1 MKKKLS
7 LSQIGLYNPQRISDS
22 DVEDLFVVRT
32 KLFDFLIDKLK
43 KEKANS
49 IPQHYLII
57 AQRGMGKT
65 TMLKRI
71 EVELRKAD
79 YNQQYIPLLF
89 PEEQYNL
96 KNLAEFWLNSLD
108 ALADTLEVEK
118 LHQEVLKID
127 IKVKELEK
135 IKNNEELAGEA
146 FKFLKSFTSSLARR
160 PILLI
165 DNMNLIFDRLEKS
178 EQHTLRALLMQN
190 GAPVLIGASAV
201 AIEDT
206 SDYGAPF
213 YDAFQIYYLKKLSF
227 EELKEILINLAKL
240 TQSEDVIPLIEKE
253 VGRIKTL
260 HQLTGGNPRTAVMLF
275 RLIIKGFSTEIN
287 DDLEA
292 LLDEI
297 TPLYK
302 ARFEELS
309 IQMQVIVDAIALHWD
324 PINIEQLREA
334 SHYENSQLSPQLKRL
349 VEVGWIEKID
359 AYQAKGKAYQI
370 SERFFN
376 IWFLMRR
383 SSRRQKKELYCLSK
397 FLESFYGEEIPIVA
411 QNRLKSKSTCIDHV
425 TYSLAL
431 AEVVKDEKLCTQLR
445 EKSFNELKEFAKE
458 DSDIFKKFD
467 IPSEFL
473 KEEIETRMNQIMLDN
488 SNKNYQQA
496 RNLLNELVEMT
507 SGNKT
512 LNAQVIRM
520 MGMNSVFIKD
530 YPNAEEYLKKAIEL
544 NSNDS
549 YSLFLLGFLYH
560 HNLNKYKKSEEYY
573 KQAISLDGKNAS
585 YWCNLGNLYQYD
597 LKNNTNA
604 EAAYQKAVLLDE
616 NNADYRNAL
625 GDLYLEL
632 EKYDEAEKIFMLAIS
647 IDNTK
652 SEYFY
657 KLGQLYHFRSGN
669 LIEAEK
675 QYKNAISLDQKN
687 AIYWGYLGALYQF
700 GLHRFEDAEI
710 AYKQAVF
717 FNPKYD
723 LVWFSLGVLYQ
734 ADLSKYEEAEK
745 AYNQAIKLNGMDEDY
760 FNALGNLYLDNLIDY
775 KKAERSYKKAL
786 VINEKSLYPKLNL
799 IFLYRDKLNRMNV
812 AEELFNSIDD
822 ENDTNDSYWLNKSLF
837 DLYKRNEGNANES
850 FLNALSKI
858 DSTLP
863 ENTRDDWW
871 RFGAIVTKLGY
882 GNWLLSIFE
891 EKGLDIILSPYY
903 VAIKALNVKDAEG
916 YLNSKAIEIR
926 EPAMK
931 LMEIMKYYM

>member
-1 MKKKLS
+1 MRKKLS

-43 KEKANS
+43 KEKSNS

-71 EVELRKAD
+71 EVELRKTD
-79 YNQQYIPLLF
+79 FNHLFIPLLF

-118 LHQEVLKID
+118 NHEEVLKID

-135 IKNNEELAGEA
+135 IKNNEELANEA
-146 FKFLKSFTSSLARR
+146 FKFLKSFTLSLARR

-201 AIEDT
+201 AMEDT

-309 IQMQVIVDAIALHWD
+309 MQMQVIVDAIALHWD

-359 AYQAKGKAYQI
+359 AYQAKGSAYQI

-397 FLESFYGEEIPIVA
+397 FLESFYGKEIQIIA
-411 QNRLKSKSTCIDHV
+411 QNSLKSKSTRINHV

-431 AEVVKDEKLCTQLR
+431 AEVVKDEKLCNQLR
-445 EKSFNELKEFAKE
+445 EKSFMELKDFAIT
-458 DSDIFKKFD
+458 DPDILKQFD

-473 KEEIETRMNQIMLDN
+473 KEEIAKKMEQFDIEN
-488 SNKNYQQA
+488 SNENYLQA
-496 RNLLNELVEMT
+496 RNILKELVEMT
-507 SGNKT
+507 TDNKM
-512 LNAQVIRM
+512 LNAIIISLKGAISVIL
-520 MGMNSVFIKD
+520 ND
-530 YPNAEEYLKKAIEL
+530 YTDAEKSFKKAIEL
-544 NSNDS
+544 NSKDS
-549 YSLFLLGFLYH
+549 YSLCELGNIYNFDL
-560 HNLNKYKKSEEYY
+560 HNYKESEKCY
-573 KQAISLDGKNAS
+573 KQAISIDGNVADYWYFLGELYKNNLFEFEEAEKAINKAIVLNGKDEN
-585 YWCNLGNLYQYD
+585 YLNVLGNLYQ
-597 LKNNTNA
+597 
-604 EAAYQKAVLLDE
+604 
-616 NNADYRNAL
+616 
-625 GDLYLEL
+625 
-632 EKYDEAEKIFMLAIS
+632 
-647 IDNTK
+647 
-652 SEYFY
+652 
-657 KLGQLYHFRSGN
+657 
-669 LIEAEK
+669 
-675 QYKNAISLDQKN
+675 
-687 AIYWGYLGALYQF
+687 
-700 GLHRFEDAEI
+700 
-710 AYKQAVF
+710 
-717 FNPKYD
+717 
-723 LVWFSLGVLYQ
+723 
-734 ADLSKYEEAEK
+734 
-745 AYNQAIKLNGMDEDY
+745 
-760 FNALGNLYLDNLIDY
+760 DNLIDY
-775 KKAERSYKKAL
+775 KKAELAYKKAL
-786 VINEKSLYPKLNL
+786 TINEKSLSSKINL
-799 IFLYRDKLNRMNV
+799 IFLYRDKLKRINE
-812 AEELFNSIDD
+812 AEELFNSIES
-822 ENDTNDSYWLNKSLF
+822 ENDTNDSYWLNKTLF

-850 FLNALSKI
+850 ILNALSKI
-858 DSTLP
+858 KTTIPDS
-863 ENTRDDWW
+863 TRDDWW
-871 RFGAIVTKLGY
+871 RFGAIVTKLRY
-882 GNWLLSIFE
+882 GNWLLAIFE
-891 EKGLDIILSPYY
+891 EKGFDIILSPYY
-903 VAIKALNVKDAEG
+903 VALKAMNVKDAEG
-916 YLNSKAIEIR
+916 YLNSKAVEIR
-926 EPAMK
+926 DPAMK
-931 LMEIMKYYM
+931 LIEIMKNYL